1 MRKIEVH
8 DVKTGP
14 LRDSRDKLRPQH
26 GPYLV
31 DAKRQGTMRRIG
43 VIWRVGWLNGRADA
57 PPTPEIQRR

>member
-26 GPYLV
+26 GPYLL
-31 DAKRQGTMRRIG
+31 DAKRQGTTRIIG
-43 VIWRVGWLNGRADA
+43 GFWRVD
-57 PPTPEIQRR
+57 